1 MKFKKIMLES
11 SDQKIVKEISH
22 ALSLPSAERSKL
34 FKKSTYYFP
43 EVSLCSITGIDES
56 NGIYMYGH
64 YNSSLADSYLYKYNN
79 TNYYVWMKI
88 PKSSLPNF
96 TVTIIIGRKDS
107 SNSSN
112 TTVINS
118 ESLKLHDFIKKYGVK
133 SWPFIIENILVNKFD
148 HINVDSDDSGYAQVK
163 FYFKNT
169 PYPKTFTTSTLGG
182 AKLSLKKEVEKFLDE
197 IESASNGQN
206 MSKIRRQLSIDLP
219 EIWPNVSKNCEI
231 PQAEIQD
238 YNAKLQEKL
247 IIKISEKMKKIN
259 PAFAKLLYSSKLSD
273 SHEAYNY
280 KFIMRKDKLEISG
293 YIGNCS
299 SGYWSKRFEFKKP
312 ITTLNDLI
320 KFIQSCGIIEYSLD
334 KVGRATAAGNR
345 FRDFYKNWTN
355 PD

>member
-11 SDQKIVKEISH
+11 SDQKIVKEISN
-22 ALSLPSAERSKL
+22 ALLLPSTERSKL

-43 EVSLCSITGIDES
+43 ESSLCSITGIDGS
-56 NGIYMYGH
+56 NGIDMYEH
-64 YNSSLADSYLYKYNN
+64 YKSSLADSFLYKYSN

-88 PKSSLPNF
+88 PESSSPNF
-96 TVTIIIGRKDS
+96 TVSIIIGRKDLN
-107 SNSSN
+107 NS
-112 TTVINS
+112 TTTSIIKS
-118 ESLKLHDFIKKYGVK
+118 ESLKLQDFIKKYGVK
-133 SWPFIIENILVNKFD
+133 NWPFIIDNTLVSKFD
-148 HINVDSDDSGYAQVK
+148 HINATSDDSGYARVK
-163 FYFKNT
+163 FYFKNM

-182 AKLSLKKEVEKFLDE
+182 AKLRLKKEVEEFLDK

-206 MSKIRRQLSIDLP
+206 MSKVRKQLSIDLP

-238 YNAKLQEKL
+238 YNAGLQEKL
-247 IIKISEKMKKIN
+247 IMKIAEKMKKIN
-259 PAFAKLLYSSKLSD
+259 PAFAKILYSSKLSG
-273 SHEAYNY
+273 SHEAYHY

-299 SGYWSKRFEFKKP
+299 SDYWSKKFEFKKP

-334 KVGRATAAGNR
+334 KTGKATAEGNR
-345 FRDFYKNWTN
+345 FGEFYKNWSN